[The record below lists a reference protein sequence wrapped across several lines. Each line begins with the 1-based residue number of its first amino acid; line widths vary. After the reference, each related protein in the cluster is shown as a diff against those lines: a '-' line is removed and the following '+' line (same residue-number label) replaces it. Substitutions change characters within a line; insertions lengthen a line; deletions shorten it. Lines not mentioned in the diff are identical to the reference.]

1 VVTAAAVTVN
11 VALAAP
17 VATVTVAGAV
27 TALLLLARFT
37 VSGVAAVPVI
47 VNVQASVTAPVS
59 DVLLHVIALNAG
71 CPVPLSAIVD
81 VLEALLLIVTVP
93 LTAPATVGSNPTV
106 STAVCPGF
114 RVIGALIPD
123 TVNPAPVT
131 VAPLR
136 ISCAVPEDVIVTDC
150 VVAAFSNSVP
160 NATLVVLK
168 LSAGTAAFNCSR

>member
-1 VVTAAAVTVN
+1 MVTAAAVTVN

-47 VNVQASVTAPVS
+47 VNVQASVT
-59 DVLLHVIALNAG
+59 LNAG